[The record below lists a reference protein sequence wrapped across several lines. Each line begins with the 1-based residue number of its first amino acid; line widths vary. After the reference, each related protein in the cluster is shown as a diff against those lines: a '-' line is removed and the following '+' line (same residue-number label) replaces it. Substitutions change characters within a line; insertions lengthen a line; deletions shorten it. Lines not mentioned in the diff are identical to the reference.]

1 MKHKVW
7 DVILMIVII
16 IWGIASVFCGKD
28 HYADYPRDV
37 QQQIMV
43 EQMAH

>member
-1 MKHKVW
+1 MKNKVL
-7 DVILMIVII
+7 DVILMIVVI
-16 IWGIASVFCGKD
+16 IWGTIVVLCGKD

-37 QQQIMV
+37 QQQIMT

>member
-1 MKHKVW
+1 MKDKAKDTV
-7 DVILMIVII
+7 LMAAIV
-16 IWGIASVFCGKD
+16 IWGIIAIFCGKD

>member
-1 MKHKVW
+1 MKDKIKE
-7 DVILMIVII
+7 VIWMVVVI
-16 IWGIASVFCGKD
+16 IWGTIAVLCGKD

-37 QQQIMV
+37 QQQIMT

>member
-1 MKHKVW
+1 MVM
-7 DVILMIVII
+7 VI
-16 IWGIASVFCGKD
+16 IWGTIAVFCSKD

-37 QQQIMV
+37 QQQIMT

>member
-1 MKHKVW
+1 MKGKIK
-7 DVILMIVII
+7 DTILMIAII
-16 IWGIASVFCGKD
+16 AWGIIAVFCSKD
-28 HYADYPRDV
+28 HYVDYPRDV